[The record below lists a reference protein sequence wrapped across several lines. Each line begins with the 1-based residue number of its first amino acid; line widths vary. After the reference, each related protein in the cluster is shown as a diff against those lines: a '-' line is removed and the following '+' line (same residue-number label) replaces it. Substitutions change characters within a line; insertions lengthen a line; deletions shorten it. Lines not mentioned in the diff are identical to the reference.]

1 MQRRKTMIAN
11 TNIVRKCIASG
22 TNIFLW
28 SIALINVWWQP
39 QISKEDGNDE
49 VYDMAFAM
57 FSQIVVEDGAIL
69 LIGCC

>member
-28 SIALINVWWQP
+28 SIALINVWW
-39 QISKEDGNDE
+39 
-49 VYDMAFAM
+49 
-57 FSQIVVEDGAIL
+57 
-69 LIGCC
+69 